1 MLADVD
7 VDELQHALGGI
18 VLESAYMERA
28 LRAAF
33 SALVGS
39 KYAAVVDDR
48 LTASVLI
55 DDCRRLTKY
64 HTDVP
69 AHTKDVVLAALEGC
83 HEANRQRNRVIHD
96 AWATRPGD
104 MMVTLQGGQTS
115 HEVTVVARTLA
126 GVRQLAGQI
135 ANAADALEPLW
146 PRPSAPAG
154 RSWRTSCVR
163 SAAMTSVPILP

>member
-1 MLADVD
+1 
-7 VDELQHALGGI
+7 
-18 VLESAYMERA
+18 MERA

-39 KYAAVVDDR
+39 KYAAVVDGR

-69 AHTKDVVLAALEGC
+69 AHAKDAVLAALEGC

-96 AWATRPGD
+96 AWAIRPGG
-104 MMVTLQGGQTS
+104 MVVTLQSGRTS
-115 HEVTVVARTLA
+115 HEVAVTTHTLA
-126 GVRQLAGQI
+126 GIRQLADQI
-135 ANAADALEPLW
+135 ANAADAL
-146 PRPSAPAG
+146 R
-154 RSWRTSCVR
+154 
-163 SAAMTSVPILP
+163 AAMTEALGPGWALVEDQLRLERGHDIGSDPGI